1 MNADVV
7 CFTFEFYFLKEIKQI
22 MNVNLS
28 TFRQSYEDH
37 VSESLDFVPD
47 DHLTTPVKNS
57 QDLDLNNNNI
67 PPNNNLSQIW

>member
-1 MNADVV
+1 MNADVI
-7 CFTFEFYFLKEIKQI
+7 CFTFEFYFLKEIKQT
-22 MNVNLS
+22 MNANLN

-37 VSESLDFVPD
+37 VSVSLDLVPD